1 MEVRLL
7 CLRIYVSIE
16 NFSFAKWILEMAPLR
31 NRVLF

>member
-1 MEVRLL
+1 MKVRLL

-16 NFSFAKWILEMAPLR
+16 NFSFVKWMSEMAPLR